1 MIKINFKSDIIIGI
15 ILIILGIIGIYVSF
29 RYDAKNP
36 IGILLNCGSGL
47 IIGSGTSAIVL
58 KLLQ

>member
-15 ILIILGIIGIYVSF
+15 ILVILGIIGIYVSF
-29 RYDAKNP
+29 QYDAKNP
-36 IGILLNCGSGL
+36 IGILLSCGSGL
-47 IIGSGTSAIVL
+47 MIGAGTSAILL